1 MTDTDD
7 RIEKVIVLDA
17 PVSRVWR
24 ALTDFEEFGQW
35 FRVALD
41 APFREGEVST
51 GKMTYPGYEGWPWRA
66 TVERMERENLFVIR
80 WHDHAEKSGIDIAK
94 QPTTRVEFRLEAI
107 PDGTRLTITESG
119 FSAIAHPRRLEVMRG
134 NREGWDIQ
142 AKNIAE
148 HVARRA

>member
-1 MTDTDD
+1 MSDPED
-7 RIEKVIVLDA
+7 RIEKVITLDA

-41 APFREGEVST
+41 GPFRAGEVST

-66 TVERMERENLFVIR
+66 TVERMEHETLFAFR
-80 WHDHAEKSGIDIAK
+80 WHDHDEKSGVDIAK

-119 FSAIAHPRRLEVMRG
+119 FSAIALPRRLEVMRG

-148 HVARRA
+148 HVARRP